1 MKKVISILIA
11 CILVMSSVITGF
23 AVYADEKNES
33 KEINNFIDG
42 VVELTQEYDKGKEF
56 VAPEENETAQ
66 IQPFS
71 AQNSEE
77 VTDNNEPEYTLQDFQ
92 TARLIVRADGKFDT
106 LGAKE
111 DVSGFEDFHILQYE
125 SPEAAMGLLSR

>member
-56 VAPEENETAQ
+56 VAPKKMKRHKFSLFLLK
-66 IQPFS
+66 IQKKS
-71 AQNSEE
+71 
-77 VTDNNEPEYTLQDFQ
+77 Q
-92 TARLIVRADGKFDT
+92 TAP
-106 LGAKE
+106 
-111 DVSGFEDFHILQYE
+111 SPNILYRIFKL
-125 SPEAAMGLLSR
+125 PD

>member
-23 AVYADEKNES
+23 ADYADEKNES

-56 VAPEENETAQ
+56 VAPKKMKRHKFSLFLLK
-66 IQPFS
+66 IQKKS
-71 AQNSEE
+71 
-77 VTDNNEPEYTLQDFQ
+77 Q
-92 TARLIVRADGKFDT
+92 TT
-106 LGAKE
+106 T
-111 DVSGFEDFHILQYE
+111 SPNILYRIFKL
-125 SPEAAMGLLSR
+125 PD